1 MIHNHFKY
9 RHSVDDHNGKH
20 HSPIGL
26 EVVWVMKWWPNH
38 VFAFLLSI
46 TEVNCFLAEY
56 YFTNHSSDSM
66 MSFHK
71 SIAFKLIKNKYLQ
84 QEETSQRRRS
94 QHLCLSIG
102 HGLVSLPLFKK
113 FLDGNLVMS
122 KSKYPPEKCSTCHC
136 EVRTYCKCSPGT
148 YLCTHCFSDHIFDSN
163 NDS

>member
-1 MIHNHFKY
+1 MTTFQYPEVIHNHFKY

-20 HSPIGL
+20 HSPISL

-56 YFTNHSSDSM
+56 YFTNHFSDSM
-66 MSFHK
+66 MSFCK
-71 SIAFKLIKNKYLQ
+71 SIAFKLIKNMYLQ

-102 HGLVSLPLFKK
+102 HGLVSLPPFKK
-113 FLDGNLVMS
+113 FLDGNLVTS
-122 KSKYPPEKCSTCHC
+122 KSKYALCICALNVEELQLLEKTQ
-136 EVRTYCKCSPGT
+136 
-148 YLCTHCFSDHIFDSN
+148 
-163 NDS
+163 